1 MQTYSLNVS
10 QVGLRLRLE
19 SGRNLR
25 VLAGR
30 RINDN
35 MGVYIAQS
43 VVKLLTQ
50 RRIHVVGAK
59 ILILGLT
66 FKENCPD
73 IRNTKVVDL
82 IEEFSSY
89 HATVDVY
96 DPWINP
102 EEAKLEYDIRPVETL
117 PQGYYD
123 AIIIAVGH
131 DQFRTMGSENIRRLG
146 KPSHVLFD
154 VKYMF
159 PAAQVDARL

>member
-10 QVGLRLRLE
+10 QVCLRLRLE

-50 RRIHVVGAK
+50 RRIHVVGSK
-59 ILILGLT
+59 ILIMGLT

-73 IRNTKVVDL
+73 IRNTRVVDL

-102 EEAKLEYDIRPVETL
+102 EKAKLE
-117 PQGYYD
+117 
-123 AIIIAVGH
+123 
-131 DQFRTMGSENIRRLG
+131 
-146 KPSHVLFD
+146 
-154 VKYMF
+154 
-159 PAAQVDARL
+159 

>member
-1 MQTYSLNVS
+1 M
-10 QVGLRLRLE
+10 
-19 SGRNLR
+19 
-25 VLAGR
+25 
-30 RINDN
+30 
-35 MGVYIAQS
+35 
-43 VVKLLTQ
+43 
-50 RRIHVVGAK
+50 
-59 ILILGLT
+59 GLT

-73 IRNTKVVDL
+73 IRNTRVVDL

-96 DPWINP
+96 DPWINR

-131 DQFRTMGSENIRRLG
+131 DQFRTMGPENIRRLG